1 MLRPQHK
8 EIAINQIDEVSNYYC
23 NLKKIT
29 KRTVLE
35 LARRHS
41 EEGTHHGIGTVTTWV
56 ISNDIVE
63 ILSEGTTVGRLAFHI
78 HPSKTTETP
87 FSVKQ
92 CRVSPRWLILAKQS

>member
-63 ILSEGTTVGRLAFHI
+63 ILSEGNHSRKAC
-78 HPSKTTETP
+78 
-87 FSVKQ
+87 FSYSSLKNYGNAIF
-92 CRVSPRWLILAKQS
+92 S